1 MSDFD
6 ERWPKEMLI
15 PEDSGFFRRALAIAA
30 SCASSL
36 TRATMILP
44 KPDGPMGALGP
55 LDDVPGAIKV
65 DPTFK
70 LVFLS
75 AVGLTVLAGTAW
87 LVAALFAQPSD
98 AARLLANGYETLTKI
113 GFGAV
118 VGLLGG
124 KTPPAPARPRRRY
137 RSGPPR

>member
-1 MSDFD
+1 MSDLD
-6 ERWPKEMLI
+6 EPWPKEMLI
-15 PEDSGFFRRALAIAA
+15 PKDSGFFRRALAIAA
-30 SCASSL
+30 SSASSL

-44 KPDGPMGALGP
+44 KPEGPMGSLGP

-75 AVGLTVLAGTAW
+75 VVGLTVLAGAAW
-87 LVAALFAQPSD
+87 LVAALAQPSD
-98 AARLLANGYETLTKI
+98 AASLLASGCETLTKI

-124 KTPPAPARPRRRY
+124 KTPPAPSRSRRR
-137 RSGPPR
+137 

>member
-6 ERWPKEMLI
+6 EPWPKEMLI
-15 PEDSGFFRRALAIAA
+15 PEDSGFFRRALAVAK
-30 SCASSL
+30 SSASSL

-44 KPDGPMGALGP
+44 KPEGPMGSLGS

-70 LVFLS
+70 LVFLG
-75 AVGLTVLAGTAW
+75 AFGLTVLAGTAW
-87 LVAALFAQPSD
+87 VLAALLAQPNDST
-98 AARLLANGYETLTKI
+98 RSVINGCETLTQI

-124 KTPPAPARPRRRY
+124 KTPPRPRR
-137 RSGPPR
+137 